1 MRAGERVLS
10 LSHLSYPVHR
20 TSLSE
25 HGGEKVDKRAGRD
38 DKIQKF
44 SVKV

>member
-1 MRAGERVLS
+1 MRAGERELS
-10 LSHLSYPVHR
+10 LSHLCYPVHR

-25 HGGEKVDKRAGRD
+25 HGREKVNKRAGRE
-38 DKIQKF
+38 DKISNF